1 MDDRGREIAVLWAQ
15 GLTGTEIARRM
26 EITRG
31 AVLGKIH
38 RMRESGE
45 ISVRLRDQRLHAI
58 RTETQKREA
67 ERIANLPQPVENAIY
82 RVEDKAI
89 PLALVNVEP
98 VGAINMPIIFE
109 DLPEPAPT
117 EPVPFGKLT
126 EKSCRFIINSGNPAD
141 FLFCGQA
148 KRGKSYCEKHMKL
161 CYLPPQKRITKP

>member
-1 MDDRGREIAVLWAQ
+1 MDDRGKEIAVLWAQ
-15 GLTGTEIARRM
+15 GLTGKEIARRM

-58 RTETQKREA
+58 KAETQRRET

-98 VGAINMPIIFE
+98 VGEIAALTLYEETPK
-109 DLPEPAPT
+109 PEPMKAI
-117 EPVPFGKLT
+117 PFEKLT
-126 EKSCRFIINSGNPAD
+126 PKSCRFIINSGNPTD
-141 FLFCGQA
+141 FLFCGRA
-148 KRGKSYCEKHMKL
+148 KTGKSYCEEHVKL
-161 CYLPPQKRITKP
+161 CYLPPAKRITKP